1 MWTRFAVHKGIS
13 STGWLLQLSQPFP
26 YSLIPGTHDAEV
38 NSIAKVI
45 RKNVL
50 INLKLRLQ
58 FNVRATSGK
67 SLLKNYTLVRTV

>member
-1 MWTRFAVHKGIS
+1 VTS
-13 STGWLLQLSQPFP
+13 QLSRPFP
-26 YSLIPGTHDAEV
+26 CSLILGTHGADV
-38 NSIAKVI
+38 NSIAEVI

-58 FNVRATSGK
+58 FNVRDASGK